1 VLVTAVAGSTPE
13 PPTTAAVLPLCHR
26 PWVGWMTDLRG
37 LWVSLFGKAAR
48 GGLAP
53 RRVGPAGADW
63 SPYERFDE
71 AARVY
76 FLHADVALE
85 SVGGVLGRRRVRG
98 FTLERVVDLTEAGA
112 SVWQEAAVCDGRR
125 LILWHSEE
133 VADDEAPGGT
143 VLDSSVQVLPLGAI
157 RHVGM
162 RTMVGRDPAGLR
174 VNRGV
179 HLVLATATPHELN
192 PVQDGDPEAPIA
204 AARFRPEAF
213 RFSKSLDDGGP
224 GQITRLISFGRL
236 MGRLVPG

>member
-1 VLVTAVAGSTPE
+1 MGKFSR
-13 PPTTAAVLPLCHR
+13 AAKSR
-26 PWVGWMTDLRG
+26 P
-37 LWVSLFGKAAR
+37 
-48 GGLAP
+48 AP
-53 RRVGPAGADW
+53 RRLGPASPDW
-63 SPYERFDE
+63 SPYERLDD
-71 AARVY
+71 AARAY

-85 SVGGVLGRRRVRG
+85 AIAGVLGRHRVRG

-133 VADDEAPGGT
+133 LADDKAPEGM

-162 RTMVGRDPAGLR
+162 RTLVGRDESGRR
-174 VNRGV
+174 VDRGV
-179 HLVLATATPHELN
+179 HLVLATGTPHELN
-192 PVQDGDPEAPIA
+192 TVPGGDPDAPLTS
-204 AARFRPEAF
+204 ARFRPEAF

-224 GQITRLISFGRL
+224 GQIARLVAFGQL